1 MMKKVELLSPAGD
14 LDRLK
19 IACLYGADAVYIGG
33 RDYSLRANAT
43 NFSLEE
49 LKNGCD
55 FAHKLGKRV
64 YLTLNIVFHNEDI
77 SGVYD
82 YIKECVEAGIDAFI
96 VSDLF
101 LVKYIKNNF
110 SVEVHLSTQD
120 SITNIES
127 VKFLKQEGVDRV
139 VLAREVNRNDI
150 KKIID
155 THLVDIEVFIHGAM
169 CTFVSGRCVLSNYF
183 TNRDANRGGC
193 AQICRFCF
201 DLNEYNDNFSV
212 AVKDLNMSK
221 YIEDMIKIG
230 ITSFKIEGR
239 MRSPFYLATVLSS
252 YRRIINNVYNNSL
265 TNESLNNEIKILS
278 RVSNRENSTHF
289 YDHDANVNDQY
300 YVGRQESSNQDY
312 LGIVLGKENKN
323 EFYKIK
329 QRNYFKLGDKIE
341 IITPN
346 MKIINFVVDNLY
358 NDKFEPISVA
368 NQADAIL
375 YMEIPAILPECS
387 MLRKNYNAE

>member
-1 MMKKVELLSPAGD
+1 MKKVELLSPAGD

-49 LKNGCD
+49 IKTGCD
-55 FAHKLGKRV
+55 FAHKLGKKV

-82 YIKECVEAGIDAFI
+82 YIKSCVEAGIDAFI

-101 LVKYIKNNF
+101 LVKYIKSNF

-127 VKFLKQEGVDRV
+127 VKFLKREGVDRI

-155 THLVDIEVFIHGAM
+155 ADLVDIEVFIHGAL
-169 CTFVSGRCVLSNYF
+169 CPFVSGRCVLSHYF
-183 TNRDANRGGC
+183 PNRDANRGGC

-265 TNESLNNEIKILS
+265 TNELLNKEIKILS

-289 YDHDANVNDQY
+289 YDHNANVDDQY
-300 YVGRQESSNQDY
+300 YVGRQEASNQDY
-312 LGIVLGKENKN
+312 LGIVLEDENEN
-323 EFYKIK
+323 GFYKIN

-346 MKIINFVVDNLY
+346 METFDFIVENLY

-375 YMEIPAILPECS
+375 YIKIPVKISECS
-387 MLRKNYNAE
+387 MLRRCYNDE